1 MRQACAAIA
10 HFHKGEYECAITLA
24 GAAEGQVPS
33 SDPLYFFK
41 LIRRKFS
48 GDETNLY
55 INWMKHGSGP
65 DTATISEQEVVVT
78 IIRAIQKFVAA
89 YEASCKEFND
99 FSDWCINNGYT
110 KTLLVEKAIS

>member
-1 MRQACAAIA
+1 MVGFWPMAKATAASVGGRLQGVNLPA
-10 HFHKGEYECAITLA
+10 
-24 GAAEGQVPS
+24 
-33 SDPLYFFK
+33 

-65 DTATISEQEVVVT
+65 DTATISEREVVVT

-89 YEASCKEFND
+89 YEAICKEFND

-110 KTLLVEKAIS
+110 KTPLVEKPIS